1 MRYVI
6 YGAGGIGGS
15 IGARLFLAGYS
26 VVLIARGEHGR
37 VLRESGLTFITPE
50 TRQQLDIETVEHPRD
65 IEWQADDLVLLT
77 VKSQHTVAAL
87 EDLEIVAPPELGVV
101 CCQNGVANERAA
113 LRRFAR
119 TYGMLINLPASHLS
133 PGEVVND
140 AVGKGGILD
149 TGCYPQGIDATVVEL
164 TDALMQAG
172 FSALPAEQIMRQKYA
187 KLLMNLGNSLQAAVG
202 AQDGWQDL
210 ARQVR
215 REALACYAA
224 AGIDC
229 ATKEEVRARA
239 DGVYRMGN
247 VPGFERQGGS
257 SWQSIERGTGNI
269 ETDYLNGEI
278 VQLGRLYGV
287 PTPANVASQI
297 IARRLV
303 AERGSPESVPIA
315 QFQELVVELSECAV
329 P

>member
-26 VVLIARGEHGR
+26 VLLIARGEHGR
-37 VLRESGLTFITPE
+37 VLREAGLRFITPE
-50 TRQQLDIETVEHPRD
+50 TQQQLEIETVEHPRD
-65 IEWQADDLVLLT
+65 ITWQADDLVLLT
-77 VKSQHTVAAL
+77 MKSQHTVAAL
-87 EDLEIVAPPELGVV
+87 EDLETFAPADLGVV

-119 TYGMLINLPASHLS
+119 TYGMLINLPASHLE

-149 TGCYPQGIDATVVEL
+149 TGRIPSGVDATVVEL
-164 TDALMQAG
+164 TEALTHAG
-172 FSALPAEQIMRQKYA
+172 FSAVPAAQIMRQKYA

-202 AQDGWQDL
+202 SQDGVQDL
-210 ARQVR
+210 ARQLR
-215 REALACYAA
+215 KEALACYAA

-229 ATKEEVRARA
+229 ATRDEVRARA
-239 DGVYRMGN
+239 DGVYRMAE

-257 SWQSIERGTGNI
+257 SWQSIKRGTGNI

-278 VQLGRLYGV
+278 VQLGRLHGV

-303 AERGSPESVPIA
+303 AQRRAPESVPIA
-315 QFQELVVELSECAV
+315 EFQELVAELN
-329 P
+329 